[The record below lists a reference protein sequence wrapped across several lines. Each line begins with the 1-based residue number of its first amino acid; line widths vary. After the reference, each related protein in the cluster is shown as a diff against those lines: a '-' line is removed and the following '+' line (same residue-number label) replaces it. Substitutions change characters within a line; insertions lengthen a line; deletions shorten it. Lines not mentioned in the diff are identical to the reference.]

1 MKLDYNVVYSN
12 RKTFGITVGRDR
24 SVVVRAPFK
33 ASLEQIDRA
42 VQQKKLW
49 IYEKMRHPQKYDA
62 KPLHEK
68 EFVSGASILYLG
80 RNYRLQ
86 YLDETFDGVRFDN
99 YFSISKKN
107 QTMAPELLEGWFRA
121 EAREKITPVVEEM
134 AANLGVEYK
143 RVLISDLQVR
153 WGSCTPNDSLNF
165 NWRLVKAPMTVIRY
179 VVAHELAHLIEPN
192 HTARFWNIVYV
203 QAPRYQQAKQWLKD
217 NGLSLFDSLL

>member
-1 MKLDYNVVYSN
+1 MRLDYNVVYSN
-12 RKTFGITVGRDR
+12 RKTLGITVGRDR
-24 SVVVRAPFK
+24 SIVVRAPFK

-49 IYEKMRHPQKYDA
+49 IYEKMQHPQKYDA
-62 KPLHEK
+62 EPTYSK

-80 RNYRLQ
+80 RNYRLE
-86 YLDETFDGVRFDN
+86 YVKEKFEGVRFEN
-99 YFSISKKN
+99 HFYVSQEN
-107 QTMAPELLEGWFRA
+107 QTMAPELLEDWFKT

-143 RVLISDLQVR
+143 RILISDLQVR

-165 NWRLVKAPMTVIRY
+165 NWRLVKAPMVVIRY

-192 HTARFWNIVYV
+192 HTANFWNIVYV
-203 QAPRYQQAKQWLKD
+203 QAPRYEKAKQWLKE
-217 NGLSLFDSLL
+217 NGLSLFQNLL